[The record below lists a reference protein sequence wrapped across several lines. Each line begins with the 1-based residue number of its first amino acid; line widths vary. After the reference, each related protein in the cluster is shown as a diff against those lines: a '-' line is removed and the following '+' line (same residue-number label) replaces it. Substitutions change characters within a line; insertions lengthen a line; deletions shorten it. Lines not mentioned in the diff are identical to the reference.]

1 MSMERREAKLNDMGV
16 GPDSDVLYI
25 VRSATYTSDTL
36 EVFEQVVRIDT
47 DAVDGTFSLAMPPVS
62 LAKGKIY
69 CITLYDDGGDVT
81 ITDNAG
87 DTAGLTGGA
96 LDDQD
101 ITLDADDEYTVL
113 LSDGFQWFEIGSNH
127 S

>member
-25 VRSATYTSDTL
+25 SRTADYTSDTL

-47 DAVDGTFSLAMPPVS
+47 DTVDGTFTLTMPPVS

-69 CITLYDDGGDVT
+69 TITLYDNGGNLT
-81 ITDNAG
+81 IEDNAG

-96 LDDQD
+96 LDDHD

-113 LSDGFQWFEIGSNH
+113 LSDGFQWYELVYNH
-127 S
+127 A

>member
-1 MSMERREAKLNDMGV
+1 MSMERREAMLNDMGV

-25 VRSATYTSDTL
+25 VSSSTNTSDTL
-36 EVFEQVVRIDT
+36 EVYEQVVRIDT
-47 DAVDGTFSLAMPPVS
+47 DTNDQAFSLAMPPVS

-69 CITLYDDGGDVT
+69 CITLYDDGADVT

-87 DTAGLTGGA
+87 DTAGITGGA

-113 LSDGFQWFEIGSNH
+113 LSDGFQWFEIASNH
-127 S
+127 G

>member
-1 MSMERREAKLNDMGV
+1 MSMERREAMLNNMSV
-16 GPDSDVLYI
+16 GPEAEVVYMTS
-25 VRSATYTSDTL
+25 SSTNTSDTL

-47 DAVDGTFSLAMPPVS
+47 DTNDQAFTLAMPPVS

-69 CITLYDDGGDVT
+69 CITLYDDGADVT

-87 DTAGLTGGA
+87 DTAGITGGA

-113 LSDGFQWFEIGSNH
+113 LSDGFQWFEIASNH
-127 S
+127 G

>member
-1 MSMERREAKLNDMGV
+1 MSMERREAMLNDMGV

-25 VRSATYTSDTL
+25 VSSSTNTSDTL
-36 EVFEQVVRIDT
+36 EVYEQVVRIDT
-47 DAVDGTFSLAMPPVS
+47 DTNDQAFSLAMPPVA

-69 CITLYDDGGDVT
+69 CITLYDDGADVT

-87 DTAGLTGGA
+87 DTAGITGGA

-113 LSDGFQWFEIGSNH
+113 LSDGFQWFEIASNH
-127 S
+127 G

>member
-1 MSMERREAKLNDMGV
+1 MERREAMLNDMGV

-25 VRSATYTSDTL
+25 VSSSTNTSDTL
-36 EVFEQVVRIDT
+36 EVYEQVVRIDT
-47 DAVDGTFSLAMPPVS
+47 DTNDQAFSLAMPPVS

-69 CITLYDDGGDVT
+69 CITLYDDGADVT

-87 DTAGLTGGA
+87 DTAGITGGA

-113 LSDGFQWFEIGSNH
+113 LSDGFQWFEIASNH
-127 S
+127 G

>member
-1 MSMERREAKLNDMGV
+1 MSMERREAQLNGMGV

-25 VRSATYTSDTL
+25 VSSSTNTSDTL
-36 EVFEQVVRIDT
+36 EVYEQVVRIDT
-47 DAVDGTFSLAMPPVS
+47 DTNDQAFSLAMPPVS

-69 CITLYDDGGDVT
+69 CITLYDDGADVT

-87 DTAGLTGGA
+87 DTAGITGGA

-113 LSDGFQWFEIGSNH
+113 LSDGFQWFEIASNH
-127 S
+127 G